1 MSNKNTNS
9 NKQIVNIILRDLISR
24 KKRRKP
30 KPKQEEQPQIEP
42 ETLAAAA
49 QRVRPVFFP
58 PTNVIYSNPQGAQQS
73 AMMDVAKQSQL
84 NQYEN
89 IRQSLDQGLS
99 EIQDQLA
106 VLQTTGG
113 DQQTIDALKS
123 ELQLYKEYIN
133 AENQS
138 VGASE
143 ASVNNESAMSTP
155 YKAPEE
161 PETNNELSFQN
172 PVFEEEQPEI
182 KQEEIIAE
190 PVKPDPIPQRMRQEI
205 MDDSPYNADI
215 QIDPPIPQVGT
226 STQEWRRPEY
236 SVMFTVRESGPYF
249 SKEFKTNNDMINTFT
264 EEFDNLRAMYNA
276 LPEKGKYTSAKYKE
290 FSNELASYL
299 FKYSKAYA
307 RMLTSASKKDKQFVK
322 TIDDIIQQKKVSV
335 KYPTF
340 TRLTNK
346 LLKAMKKAR

>member
-89 IRQSLDQGLS
+89 IRNSLDQGLS

-106 VLQTTGG
+106 VMQTSGGNPDYIRALEEQLQ
-113 DQQTIDALKS
+113 Q
-123 ELQLYKEYIN
+123 YKEYIN
-133 AENQS
+133 ADPFAYETQS

-155 YKAPEE
+155 YKQEEQQPEF
-161 PETNNELSFQN
+161 NRELSFQN
-172 PVFEEEQPEI
+172 PIFEEEQI
-182 KQEEIIAE
+182 KEEPQYEEEQI
-190 PVKPDPIPQRMRQEI
+190 KPDKREI
-205 MDDSPYNADI
+205 NDSPYNQDI
-215 QIDPPIPQVGT
+215 QLEPPLPEIGT
-226 STQEWRRPEY
+226 PKQEEWKLPEY
-236 SVMFTVRESGPYF
+236 STIFPVRRDGPFF
-249 SKEFKTNNDMINTFT
+249 SKDFKTNDDMITQFSN
-264 EEFDNLRAMYNA
+264 EFEDLKRMYDTIPKN
-276 LPEKGKYTSAKYKE
+276 KRYTSAEYKI
-290 FSNELASYL
+290 FGRELRAYL
-299 FKYSKAYA
+299 MKYSKAYE
-307 RMLTSASKKDKQFVK
+307 RILSTGKQKDKKLLDTLSSLNQGGRVQ
-322 TIDDIIQQKKVSV
+322 I

-340 TRLTNK
+340 TGITKK
-346 LLKAMKKAR
+346 LINAMKKAR